1 MMEQIDEVKSLL
13 QVNSKKSTG
22 NVRIESD
29 ILEPQQKSQNYATF
43 NLRRGGI
50 LSNDSRLV
58 LPLYASNSTTRLTM
72 FGGSYGVIKNCTL
85 RTSTGVVI
93 AQTTDANYLASIK
106 NHYNS
111 QEYRDKVGRYKNGT
125 YNVYEYMSSF
135 DGLDSQGK
143 YGVGGMKVDGI
154 YRDQFER
161 DQLGTSASD
170 RVEYVLSLREL
181 FPELFPFSLPLFCL
195 EGNVQL
201 FLEFSDNG
209 ATGERGVASTGDNN
223 DIGDVNIDLDNLKFI
238 SDHIF
243 FAQPEMDKLMALTRT
258 STGLIV
264 PYGDYNEV
272 VFTRTGP
279 ANPSANTKTDS
290 RFQSSIGMSGL
301 RVKHVLLHQQQ
312 ITSDDKPDGG
322 QKIGGKY
329 CSISDR
335 AGVDGA
341 MVQLQINNQNYYTQ
355 DLPSQEFYKELEDV
369 FGVAPSIPY
378 PVYTS
383 IGAVSD
389 GTFGDGTSKYA
400 IQNRILLS
408 DDLVFFTDMRDLL
421 GQANIIGVNF
431 CNPLNRANTGA
442 NGIQVGNAPVQLS
455 YQRSYTNGMDFDI
468 KQRVFFCIERVMSIR
483 NGKIEN
489 NYS

>member
-13 QVNSKKSTG
+13 QVNSNKSTG

-29 ILEPQQKSQNYATF
+29 VLEPQQSSQNYATF
-43 NLRRGGI
+43 NLRRAGI

-58 LPLYASNSTTRLTM
+58 LPLYASNATTRLTM
-72 FGGSYGVIKNCTL
+72 FGGAYSVIKNATL
-85 RTSTGVVI
+85 RNSSGVVI
-93 AQTTDANYLASIK
+93 AQTTDCNYLASIK

-111 QEYRDKVGRYKNGT
+111 QEYRNAVGRYKNGT
-125 YNVYEYMSSF
+125 YNVYEYVPSDF
-135 DGLDSQGK
+135 DGK
-143 YGVGGMKVDGI
+143 YAVGNMSVVGAD
-154 YRDQFER
+154 RDQHAR
-161 DQLGTSASD
+161 DKLGQNASD

-209 ATGERGVASTGDNN
+209 QTGERAVSSDGNN
-223 DIGDVNIDLDNLKFI
+223 ANIGDVSIDLDNLKFI

-243 FAQPEMDKLMALTRT
+243 FAQPEMDKIMAMTRT
-258 STGLIV
+258 STGLVV

-272 VFTRTGP
+272 VFTRTSP
-279 ANPSANTKTDS
+279 ANPAVNQKTDT
-290 RFQSSIGMSGL
+290 RFQSSIGMAGL
-301 RVKHVLLHQQQ
+301 RIKHVLLHQQQ
-312 ITSDDKPDGG
+312 VTTDDKPAGG

-329 CSISDR
+329 CSIADR
-335 AGVDGA
+335 AGIDGA
-341 MVQLQINNQNYYTQ
+341 LLQLQINNQNYYTQ
-355 DLPSQEFYKELEDV
+355 DLPAQEFYKELEDV

-378 PVYTS
+378 PLYTS

-389 GTFGDGTSKYA
+389 GTFGDGTAKYT
-400 IQNRILLS
+400 IMDRILLAN
-408 DDLVFFTDMRDLL
+408 DNCYGTTMRDLL
-421 GQANIIGVNF
+421 GQANILGVNF

-442 NGIQVGNAPVQLS
+442 NGVQVGNAPVQLT

-468 KQRVFFCIERVMSIR
+468 RQRVFVCVERLMSIR

>member
-13 QVNSKKSTG
+13 QVNNKKSTG
-22 NVRIESD
+22 NVRIESLV
-29 ILEPQQKSQNYATF
+29 LEPQQSSQNFATF
-43 NLRRGGI
+43 NIRRSGI
-50 LSNDSRLV
+50 LSNDSVLV
-58 LPLYASNSTTRLTM
+58 LPLFASNATTRLTM
-72 FGGSYGVIKNCTL
+72 FGGAYAVIKNATL

-93 AQTTDANYLASIK
+93 AQTTDCNYLASIK

-111 QEYRDKVGRYKNGT
+111 QEYRDAVGRYKNGT
-125 YNVYEYMSSF
+125 YNVYEYMRSD
-135 DGLDSQGK
+135 DGADFEGK
-143 YGVGGMKVDGI
+143 YGVGNMSVDGAD
-154 YRDQFER
+154 RDQHAR
-161 DQLGTSASD
+161 DKLGTSASD
-170 RVEYVLSLREL
+170 RVEYVISLREL
-181 FPELFPFSLPLFCL
+181 FPELFPLSLPLFCL

-209 ATGERGVASTGDNN
+209 ATGERAVSSDGNN
-223 DIGDVNIDLDNLKFI
+223 ANIGDVSIDLDNLKFI

-243 FAQPEMDKLMALTRT
+243 FDQQQMDKIIAMTRT
-258 STGLIV
+258 STGLVV

-272 VFTRTGP
+272 VFTRTSP
-279 ANPSANTKTDS
+279 ANPSANTKTDT

-301 RVKHVLLHQQQ
+301 RVKHILMHQQQ
-312 ITSDDKPDGG
+312 VTTDDKPDGG

-341 MVQLQINNQNYYTQ
+341 KIQLQINNQNYYTQ
-355 DLPSQEFYKELEDV
+355 DLPAQEFYKELEDV

-378 PVYTS
+378 PLYTA

-389 GTFGDGTSKYA
+389 GTFGDGTSLYQ
-400 IQNRILLS
+400 ITNRILLA
-408 DDLVFFTDMRDLL
+408 DDTCYTTNMRDLL
-421 GQANIIGVNF
+421 GQSNIIGVNF

-442 NGIQVGNAPVQLS
+442 NGIQVGNAPVQLT
-455 YQRSYTNGMDFDI
+455 YERSYTNGMDFDI
-468 KQRVFFCIERVMSIR
+468 RQRVFICVERLMSIK
-483 NGKIEN
+483 NGVIEN

>member
-29 ILEPQQKSQNYATF
+29 VLEPQQSSQNYATF
-43 NLRRGGI
+43 NLRRAGV
-50 LSNDSRLV
+50 LSNDSRLI
-58 LPLYASNSTTRLTM
+58 LPLYASNATTRLTM
-72 FGGSYGVIKNCTL
+72 FGGAYSVIKNATL

-93 AQTTDANYLASIK
+93 AQTTDCNYLASIK

-125 YNVYEYMSSF
+125 YNVYEYMSSS
-135 DGLDSQGK
+135 DGLDFEGK
-143 YGVGGMKVDGI
+143 YGVGNMSINGGD
-154 YRDQFER
+154 RDQHAR
-161 DQLGTSASD
+161 DKLGTSASN

-209 ATGERGVASTGDNN
+209 DTGERAVSSDGNN
-223 DIGDVNIDLDNLKFI
+223 ANIGDVDIDLTNLKFI

-243 FAQPEMDKLMALTRT
+243 FAQPEMDKIMAMTRT
-258 STGLIV
+258 STGLVV

-272 VFTRTGP
+272 VFTRTSP
-279 ANPSANTKTDS
+279 SNPSANEKTDK
-290 RFQSSIGMSGL
+290 RFQSSIGMAGL
-301 RVKHVLLHQQQ
+301 RVKHLLLHQQQ
-312 ITSDDKPDGG
+312 ISTDDKPAGG

-329 CSISDR
+329 CSVSDS

-341 MVQLQINNQNYYTQ
+341 MVQVQINNQNYYTQ

-378 PVYTS
+378 PLYTT
-383 IGAVSD
+383 IGGVSD
-389 GTFGDGTSKYA
+389 GSFGDGTAKYTTMA
-400 IQNRILLS
+400 RVLLS
-408 DDLVFFTDMRDLL
+408 DDTCYANNMRDLL
-421 GQANIIGVNF
+421 GQSNILGINF

-442 NGIQVGNAPVQLS
+442 NGVQIGNAPVQLT
-455 YQRSYTNGMDFDI
+455 YQRSYTNGKAFDI
-468 KQRVFFCIERVMSIR
+468 RQRVFICVERLMSIR
-483 NGKIEN
+483 NGRIEN